1 MTKTNLQKFI
11 SKYSLKGTINAVK
24 WAVSTADKTL
34 SVKAITEDKTL
45 LIDLVWNNFTDLT
58 NDVEIG
64 VYETDRLEKML
75 KALSEEVSVSVNEND
90 GKITSLNLSDVNT
103 EIQFMTAEL
112 TVIPKSSSLKKTP
125 PYEVEIE
132 LTKDFTSKFKSAKDA
147 LSDEEKLTFL
157 MGKKSKKLQMVIGYS
172 SINSNRVT
180 LDVPAVDGKDTIKS
194 ELSFN
199 ATYFKSILDANGDC
213 ENAVLKVSES
223 GLASVQF
230 ICGDFV
236 ATYHMT
242 KVQSA
247 D

>member
-11 SKYSLKGTINAVK
+11 SKYALRGNINSVK

-34 SVKAITEDKTL
+34 NVKAIADDKTL
-45 LIDLVWNNFTDLT
+45 LIDIVWNNFTDIT

-75 KALSEEVSVSVNEND
+75 KALSDEIAVSVNEND
-90 GKITSLNLSDVNT
+90 GKITSLNLSDANT

-112 TVIPKSSSLKKTP
+112 SVIPKSSSLKKTP
-125 PYEVEIE
+125 PYELEIE
-132 LTKDFTSKFKSAKDA
+132 LTKDFTTKFKSAKDA
-147 LSDEEKLTFL
+147 LSDEDKLTFL
-157 MGKKSKKLQMVIGYS
+157 MGKKSKKIQMVLGYS
-172 SINSNRVT
+172 SINSNRIT
-180 LDVPAVDGKDTIKS
+180 LDLPAVSGKDTIKT

-199 ATYFKSILDANGDC
+199 ANYFKSILDSNGDC

-230 ICGDFV
+230 ICGDFT

>member
-11 SKYSLKGTINAVK
+11 SKYALRGNINSVK

-34 SVKAITEDKTL
+34 NVKAITDDKTL
-45 LIDLVWNNFTDLT
+45 LIDIVWNNFTDIT

-75 KALSEEVSVSVNEND
+75 KALSDEIDVSVNEND
-90 GKITSLNLSDVNT
+90 GKITSLNLSDANT

-112 TVIPKSSSLKKTP
+112 SVIPKSSSLKKTP
-125 PYEVEIE
+125 PYELEIE
-132 LTKDFTSKFKSAKDA
+132 LTKDFTTKFKSAKDA
-147 LSDEEKLTFL
+147 LSDEDKLTFL
-157 MGKKSKKLQMVIGYS
+157 MGKKSKKIQMVLGYS
-172 SINSNRVT
+172 SINSNRIT
-180 LDVPAVDGKDTIKS
+180 LDLPAVSGKDTIKT

-199 ATYFKSILDANGDC
+199 ANYFKSILDSNGDC

-230 ICGDFV
+230 ICGDFT